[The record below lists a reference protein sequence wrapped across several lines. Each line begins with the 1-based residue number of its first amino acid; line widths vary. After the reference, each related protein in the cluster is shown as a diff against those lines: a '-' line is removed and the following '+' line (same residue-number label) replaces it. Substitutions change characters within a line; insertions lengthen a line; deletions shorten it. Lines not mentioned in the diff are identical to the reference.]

1 MSRMELSH
9 LETFL
14 QVAELG
20 SLSRAAESLGLTQP
34 TLSARIQTLER
45 DLGQRLFERRGRGVR
60 LTEAGRALVP
70 HAERTIFALRE
81 GREAVALSNNPT
93 RGRLRIGSA
102 RVIGAYVLP
111 GILADFS
118 RQHPGVELAI
128 LTGRSHEVLQMVLD
142 QDVHVGLGRALV
154 HPEVE
159 SVYLYDEEIVFVTH
173 PQHPLALAGRAHI
186 EEIALEPL
194 ILYDKDSTY
203 YVLITRV
210 CREAGILPKVIMNLD
225 SVEATKK
232 MIERG
237 LGVSFLPFSAI
248 QTELIAGTLACVP
261 LAEGHMVTLP
271 TSAMVLKSL
280 LDTPL
285 VNAFL
290 RSLKQYQHPIVGDTP
305 APTPFAPAP
314 LPAD

>member
-1 MSRMELSH
+1 MEMVH

-20 SLSRAAESLGLTQP
+20 SLSRAAETLGLTQP
-34 TLSARIQTLER
+34 TISARIQALER

-60 LTEAGRALVP
+60 LTEAGRALLP
-70 HAERTIFALRE
+70 YAERTLSVLRE
-81 GREAVALSNNPT
+81 GKAAVSLSGHPS
-93 RGRLRIGSA
+93 RGRLRIGTA

-111 GILADFS
+111 DILADF
-118 RQHPGVELAI
+118 RNHYPGIELAI

-142 QDVHVGLGRALV
+142 QEVHVGLGRALV

-159 SVYLYDEEIVFVTH
+159 AVYLYDEEIVFVTH
-173 PQHPLALAGRAHI
+173 PQHPLAQRGRALI
-186 EEIALEPL
+186 SEIALEPL

-210 CREAGILPKVIMNLD
+210 CREARIVPKVTMNLD

-237 LGVSFLPFSAI
+237 LGVSFLPYSAI
-248 QTELIAGTLACVP
+248 QTELTSGTLAYVP
-261 LAEGHMVTLP
+261 LAEGHMVTLA
-271 TSAMVLKSL
+271 TSAMVLKTSL
-280 LDTPL
+280 GNPVVETFLSALRQYSRPSL
-285 VNAFL
+285 VAAQV
-290 RSLKQYQHPIVGDTP
+290 SVS
-305 APTPFAPAP
+305 
-314 LPAD
+314 